1 MARNGSGTYDLPAG
15 NPVAT
20 GTVISSVVQNN
31 TMTDIGTALTGS
43 VARDGQSP
51 ATANI
56 PMGDNKLTGLAT
68 PTARTDATSLG
79 SIQDGVGVYGATV
92 GGSGNAIT
100 VTLAPVITAYAAGQ
114 KFSFIAGAANTGGV
128 TININGVGAKAITK
142 VGTTALVA
150 NDILSGSLVEVEYD
164 GTRFQ
169 LISPIGADPSGTYL
183 PLAGGT
189 LTGDLNMSGKSI
201 NTAVHTE
208 AAHATTSDIWSGGN
222 TCLLSGSAVTF
233 TDVADAPA
241 VGAVREVIANAAHII
256 TDNAALEVDGN
267 ANYTCAVGD
276 LLRFEAKTTS
286 TFRVSVVAHGDGGGS
301 GDAKTSD
308 PLSQFAATT
317 SAQLAGV
324 ISNETGSGLLVFG
337 TSPTL
342 ITPALGTPSALVGTN
357 ISGTG
362 SSFTAGNVTTN
373 ANLTGHITSTGNAAV
388 LGSFTSAQLAT
399 ALTNETGSGAAVF
412 AESPTLVT
420 PALGTPASGV
430 ATNLTGTAASLTSGN
445 VTTNAN
451 LTGHVT
457 SVGNAA
463 VLGSFS
469 SAQLKAALSDETGS
483 GAAVFAT
490 SPTLVTPALGTP
502 ASGTLTNCTFP
513 TLNQST
519 TGNATTATTATNVA
533 GGAGGSIPYQSAANT
548 TALLANGSDGQ
559 VLTSAGGTS
568 APAWETLPGGG
579 DALTS
584 NPLSQFAA
592 TTSAQLASVI
602 SNETGSGLLVF
613 GTSPSIASPDIDG
626 GTIDNTTIGAS
637 TPAAVTATT
646 VTASGDIKTTHA
658 GNTTLAS
665 VSTGNSYST
674 LTLQNS
680 EQNYS
685 AQIRTDQSQ
694 AFVIRDETAG
704 ANRLLL
710 STAGVATFAGEVIG
724 TGFTGTLDGVLGGG
738 TPAAATTTTLNTTGA
753 VVFNDAGADV
763 DFRVEGDTD
772 ANLLVVDA
780 SADAVGIGTAAPV
793 SKVHIIGT
801 SNDTFSSA
809 NATLGIQGGGG
820 NGILVGTMSSSP
832 YTSYIQSGYL
842 ANQPAS
848 SYYSLSLQPS
858 GGQVFV
864 GATAA
869 FDAVSY
875 LKVQVLGGLSTKIA
889 GTGSTSQM
897 SFFNDNGRVGYI
909 GTNGSAT
916 TYNTSSDYRLK
927 ENVEYD
933 WDATTRL
940 KQLKPARF
948 NFLADPDTT
957 VDGFI
962 AHEAQEVVPES
973 VTGFKDEMADAVLY
987 VKGDELPKGKKIG
1000 DIKEESKPVM
1010 QGIDQSKLVPLLVKT
1025 IQELEARIAVLEAK

>member
-1 MARNGSGTYDLPAG
+1 MARNGSGTYNLPAG

-43 VARDGQSP
+43 IARDGQSP
-51 ATANI
+51 ATSNI

-208 AAHATTSDIWSGGN
+208 AAHATTSDIWTGGN

-324 ISNETGSGLLVFG
+324 ISNETGSGVLVFN

-342 ITPALGTPSALVGTN
+342 VTPALGTPSALVGTN
-357 ISGTG
+357 ITGTAG
-362 SSFTAGNVTTN
+362 SFTASNVTTN

-399 ALTNETGSGAAVF
+399 ALTNETGSGVAVF
-412 AESPTLVT
+412 STSPTLVT
-420 PALGTPASGV
+420 PVLGTPASGNLANCTFPTLNQSTTGNADTATL
-430 ATNLTGTAASLTSGN
+430 ATN
-445 VTTNAN
+445 VTNNAN

-463 VLGSFS
+463 VLGSFT
-469 SAQLKAALSDETGS
+469 SAQLATALTNETGS
-483 GAAVFAT
+483 GAAVFGTA
-490 SPTLVTPALGTP
+490 PTLVGL
-502 ASGTLTNCTFP
+502 
-513 TLNQST
+513 
-519 TGNATTATTATNVA
+519 TATGDITMTAKSVN
-533 GGAGGSIPYQSAANT
+533 GAVHTEAAH
-548 TALLANGSDGQ
+548 
-559 VLTSAGGTS
+559 
-568 APAWETLPGGG
+568 
-579 DALTS
+579 
-584 NPLSQFAA
+584 A
-592 TTSAQLASVI
+592 TTSDI
-602 SNETGSGLLVF
+602 WSG
-613 GTSPSIASPDIDG
+613 
-626 GTIDNTTIGAS
+626 
-637 TPAAVTATT
+637 
-646 VTASGDIKTTHA
+646 
-658 GNTTLAS
+658 GNTC
-665 VSTGNSYST
+665 
-674 LTLQNS
+674 
-680 EQNYS
+680 
-685 AQIRTDQSQ
+685 
-694 AFVIRDETAG
+694 
-704 ANRLLL
+704 LL
-710 STAGVATFAGEVIG
+710 S
-724 TGFTGTLDGVLGGG
+724 
-738 TPAAATTTTLNTTGA
+738 GA
-753 VVFNDAGADV
+753 VVTFTDVADAPQAGAVRFVVANAAHVFTDNAALELDGNANYTCAANDV
-763 DFRVEGDTD
+763 LMFTAKTTSTFRVNVIAHGDT
-772 ANLLVVDA
+772 
-780 SADAVGIGTAAPV
+780 
-793 SKVHIIGT
+793 
-801 SNDTFSSA
+801 
-809 NATLGIQGGGG
+809 ATGGGG
-820 NGILVGTMSSSP
+820 GEN
-832 YTSYIQSGYL
+832 GYL
-842 ANQPAS
+842 ENSATVS
-848 SYYSLSLQPS
+848 E
-858 GGQVFV
+858 
-864 GATAA
+864 TAA
-869 FDAVSY
+869 FDS
-875 LKVQVLGGLSTKIA
+875 GNNGISA
-889 GTGSTSQM
+889 GPVTVATGVTLTIPTGS
-897 SFFNDNGRVGYI
+897 RWAIV
-909 GTNGSAT
+909 
-916 TYNTSSDYRLK
+916 
-927 ENVEYD
+927 
-933 WDATTRL
+933 
-940 KQLKPARF
+940 
-948 NFLADPDTT
+948 
-957 VDGFI
+957 
-962 AHEAQEVVPES
+962 
-973 VTGFKDEMADAVLY
+973 
-987 VKGDELPKGKKIG
+987 
-1000 DIKEESKPVM
+1000 
-1010 QGIDQSKLVPLLVKT
+1010 
-1025 IQELEARIAVLEAK
+1025 

>member
-43 VARDGQSP
+43 IARDGQSP

-128 TININGVGAKAITK
+128 TININGVGLKAITK

-222 TCLLSGSAVTF
+222 TCLLSGSVVTF

-256 TDNAALEVDGN
+256 TDNSALEVDGN

-357 ISGTG
+357 ISGTA
-362 SSFTAGNVTTN
+362 SSFTASNVTTN
-373 ANLTGHITSTGNAAV
+373 ANLTGHVTSVGNAAVLGSFTSAQLKTALTNETGSGAACFAESPTLVTPALGTPASGALTNCSFPTLNQSTTGNAATVTTNANLTGHVTSVGNAAV

-430 ATNLTGTAASLTSGN
+430 ATNLSGTAASLTAGT

-451 LTGHVT
+451 LTGHIT
-457 SVGNAA
+457 SSGNAA
-463 VLGSFS
+463 VLGSFT
-469 SAQLKAALSDETGS
+469 SAQLATALTNETGS
-483 GAAVFAT
+483 GAAVFGTA
-490 SPTLVTPALGTP
+490 PTLVGLTATGDITMTAKSVNDAVHSEAAHATTSDIWTGGSTCLLTGSVVTFTDVADAPQAGAIRYVVANAAHVFTDNSALEVDGNENYTC
-502 ASGTLTNCTFP
+502 AVNDVLMITAKTTSTFRV
-513 TLNQST
+513 SVIAH
-519 TGNATTATTATNVA
+519 GDNAT
-533 GGAGGSIPYQSAANT
+533 GGG
-548 TALLANGSDGQ
+548 
-559 VLTSAGGTS
+559 
-568 APAWETLPGGG
+568 GGG
-579 DALTS
+579 DSGLIPNS
-584 NPLSQFAA
+584 A
-592 TTSAQLASVI
+592 TVADDYSLASGYNAVSAGPMTVATGVTVTI
-602 SNETGSGLLVF
+602 PTGSRWAIV
-613 GTSPSIASPDIDG
+613 
-626 GTIDNTTIGAS
+626 
-637 TPAAVTATT
+637 
-646 VTASGDIKTTHA
+646 
-658 GNTTLAS
+658 
-665 VSTGNSYST
+665 
-674 LTLQNS
+674 
-680 EQNYS
+680 
-685 AQIRTDQSQ
+685 
-694 AFVIRDETAG
+694 
-704 ANRLLL
+704 
-710 STAGVATFAGEVIG
+710 
-724 TGFTGTLDGVLGGG
+724 
-738 TPAAATTTTLNTTGA
+738 
-753 VVFNDAGADV
+753 
-763 DFRVEGDTD
+763 
-772 ANLLVVDA
+772 
-780 SADAVGIGTAAPV
+780 
-793 SKVHIIGT
+793 
-801 SNDTFSSA
+801 
-809 NATLGIQGGGG
+809 
-820 NGILVGTMSSSP
+820 
-832 YTSYIQSGYL
+832 
-842 ANQPAS
+842 
-848 SYYSLSLQPS
+848 
-858 GGQVFV
+858 
-864 GATAA
+864 
-869 FDAVSY
+869 
-875 LKVQVLGGLSTKIA
+875 
-889 GTGSTSQM
+889 
-897 SFFNDNGRVGYI
+897 
-909 GTNGSAT
+909 
-916 TYNTSSDYRLK
+916 
-927 ENVEYD
+927 
-933 WDATTRL
+933 
-940 KQLKPARF
+940 
-948 NFLADPDTT
+948 
-957 VDGFI
+957 
-962 AHEAQEVVPES
+962 
-973 VTGFKDEMADAVLY
+973 
-987 VKGDELPKGKKIG
+987 
-1000 DIKEESKPVM
+1000 
-1010 QGIDQSKLVPLLVKT
+1010 
-1025 IQELEARIAVLEAK
+1025 

>member
-43 VARDGQSP
+43 IARDGQSP

-128 TININGVGAKAITK
+128 TININGVGLKAITK

-222 TCLLSGSAVTF
+222 TCLLSGSVVTF

-256 TDNAALEVDGN
+256 TDNSALEVDGN

-357 ISGTG
+357 ISGTA
-362 SSFTAGNVTTN
+362 SSFTASNVTTN
-373 ANLTGHITSTGNAAV
+373 ANLTGHVTSVGNAAVLGSFTSAQLKTALTNETGSGAACFAESPTLVTPALGTPASGALTNCSFPTLNQSTTGNAATVTTNANLTGHVTSVGNAAV

-420 PALGTPASGV
+420 PELGTPASGV
-430 ATNLTGTAASLTSGN
+430 ATNLSGTAASLTAGT

-451 LTGHVT
+451 LTGHIT
-457 SVGNAA
+457 SSGNAA
-463 VLGSFS
+463 VLGSFT
-469 SAQLKAALSDETGS
+469 SAQLATALTNETGS
-483 GAAVFAT
+483 GAAVFGTA
-490 SPTLVTPALGTP
+490 PTLVGLTATGDITMTAKSVNDAVHSEAAHATTSDIWTGGSTCLLTGSVVTFTDVADAPQAGAIRYVVANAAHVFTDNSALEVDGNENYTC
-502 ASGTLTNCTFP
+502 AVNDVLMITAKTTSTFRV
-513 TLNQST
+513 SVIAH
-519 TGNATTATTATNVA
+519 GDNAT
-533 GGAGGSIPYQSAANT
+533 GGG
-548 TALLANGSDGQ
+548 
-559 VLTSAGGTS
+559 
-568 APAWETLPGGG
+568 GGG
-579 DALTS
+579 DSGLIPNS
-584 NPLSQFAA
+584 A
-592 TTSAQLASVI
+592 TVADDYSLASGYNAVSAGPMTVATGVTVTI
-602 SNETGSGLLVF
+602 PTGSRWAIV
-613 GTSPSIASPDIDG
+613 
-626 GTIDNTTIGAS
+626 
-637 TPAAVTATT
+637 
-646 VTASGDIKTTHA
+646 
-658 GNTTLAS
+658 
-665 VSTGNSYST
+665 
-674 LTLQNS
+674 
-680 EQNYS
+680 
-685 AQIRTDQSQ
+685 
-694 AFVIRDETAG
+694 
-704 ANRLLL
+704 
-710 STAGVATFAGEVIG
+710 
-724 TGFTGTLDGVLGGG
+724 
-738 TPAAATTTTLNTTGA
+738 
-753 VVFNDAGADV
+753 
-763 DFRVEGDTD
+763 
-772 ANLLVVDA
+772 
-780 SADAVGIGTAAPV
+780 
-793 SKVHIIGT
+793 
-801 SNDTFSSA
+801 
-809 NATLGIQGGGG
+809 
-820 NGILVGTMSSSP
+820 
-832 YTSYIQSGYL
+832 
-842 ANQPAS
+842 
-848 SYYSLSLQPS
+848 
-858 GGQVFV
+858 
-864 GATAA
+864 
-869 FDAVSY
+869 
-875 LKVQVLGGLSTKIA
+875 
-889 GTGSTSQM
+889 
-897 SFFNDNGRVGYI
+897 
-909 GTNGSAT
+909 
-916 TYNTSSDYRLK
+916 
-927 ENVEYD
+927 
-933 WDATTRL
+933 
-940 KQLKPARF
+940 
-948 NFLADPDTT
+948 
-957 VDGFI
+957 
-962 AHEAQEVVPES
+962 
-973 VTGFKDEMADAVLY
+973 
-987 VKGDELPKGKKIG
+987 
-1000 DIKEESKPVM
+1000 
-1010 QGIDQSKLVPLLVKT
+1010 
-1025 IQELEARIAVLEAK
+1025 